1 MKSFQKS
8 RVKLLEEL
16 MVILENSSLQLLEDK
31 SFAGKKQQRKLELI
45 RRELVEFIEEMEQ
58 KEWEERK
65 RRRRRNER
73 INIT

>member
-31 SFAGKKQQRKLELI
+31 SFAGKKQKRKLELI
-45 RRELVEFIEEMEQ
+45 RRELVEFIEEMGQ

-65 RRRRRNER
+65 RRPRKNER
-73 INIT
+73 INII